1 MVVGKCQDIPDMLRT
16 ANNQLQGKLKYVI
29 KDIEGCYPNMPKDAI
44 RTSMKTVLEEMDLN
58 ASPFR
63 DFVSRRV
70 PCGNKVHAGLGV
82 GISYVSIPVY
92 SS

>member
-44 RTSMKTVLEEMDLN
+44 RTSMKAVLEALRKWTLRAGRVFLSRSDPKPWMHM
-58 ASPFR
+58 ASTA
-63 DFVSRRV
+63 
-70 PCGNKVHAGLGV
+70 K
-82 GISYVSIPVY
+82 
-92 SS
+92 